1 MVDMVNIEQQALA
14 CVVSSIIVNFVFY
27 PKVFFVYK
35 LSIGEDIDA
44 S

>member
-1 MVDMVNIEQQALA
+1 MKFVGIKALPSIAYSTIENL
-14 CVVSSIIVNFVFY
+14 IFD
-27 PKVFFVYK
+27 PEVFFVYK